1 MWNLGAIEVDK
12 TIYIPFQTM
21 GADGESLTMT
31 GFALADV
38 KIYKD
43 GGTGQRNSTSGITLL
58 DTDGIDFDGITGI
71 HGLSID
77 LSDNSHNN
85 FYAEGSEYWVVID
98 SVTVNAQTVSFLAA
112 VFNIQNRNSILD
124 ELLRGNSHNIKFS
137 VGSYLRK
144 AGQGGGGG
152 TSQATIHDGT
162 AQGPGTGVN
171 QIQLD
176 TGALATDNIYN
187 GATVNLT
194 GGTGVG
200 QTRKI
205 ISYAGAT
212 RTATVDADW
221 QTVPDA
227 TTTFDLIASSSA
239 INSHE
244 GLAQGGASTSIT
256 LQSNAA
262 SDDDIYIGAIVA
274 IISGTGSGES
284 EEITDYDGTTKVASI
299 SPETWTVTPDST
311 SGYVVIPS
319 EEAVTQSG
327 VAPTIGQIIAAFVAN
342 SSRLV
347 GFRKDS

>member
-1 MWNLGAIEVDK
+1 MLNLGAIEVDK
-12 TIYIPFQTM
+12 TIYVPFASY

-31 GFALADV
+31 GLALSDV

-43 GGTGQRNSTSGITLL
+43 GSVAQRSSTNGITLL
-58 DTDGIDFDGITGI
+58 DTDGTDFDGITGI
-71 HGLSID
+71 HGISID
-77 LSDNSHNN
+77 LSDNSDNG

-98 SVTVNAQTVSFLAA
+98 SVVINTQTVSFIAA

-124 ELLRGNSHNIKFS
+124 ELLRGNSHNIRFS

-152 TSQATIHDGT
+152 TSQATIHSGT
-162 AQGPGTGVN
+162 AQGPGIGNN

-176 TGALATDNIYN
+176 TGALTTDNIYN

-205 ISYAGAT
+205 ISYNGT
-212 RTATVDADW
+212 SRTATVDTDW
-221 QTVPDA
+221 QTNPDA

-244 GLAQGGASTSIT
+244 GLAQGGTATSIT

-274 IISGTGSGES
+274 IISGTGAGQS
-284 EEITDYDGTTKVASI
+284 EEITDYDGTSKVASI
-299 SPETWTVTPDST
+299 SPKTWPVTPDST

-327 VAPTIGQIIAAFVAN
+327 VAPTVGQIVAGIN
-342 SSRLV
+342 ASSAV
-347 GFRKDS
+347 NVFRKDS

>member
-1 MWNLGAIEVDK
+1 MLNLGAIEVDK
-12 TIYIPFQTM
+12 TIPIPFPSY

-43 GGTGQRNSTSGITLL
+43 GSTAQRSSTSGITLL
-58 DTDGIDFDGITGI
+58 DGDGTDFDGITGI

-77 LSDNSHNN
+77 LSDNSDSG
-85 FYAEGSEYWVVID
+85 FYAEGSEYWVIID
-98 SVTVNAQTVSFLAA
+98 SVTINAQVVSFIAA

-124 ELLRGNSHNIKFS
+124 ELLRGNSHNTRFS

-152 TSQATIHDGT
+152 TSQATIHSGT
-162 AQGPGTGVN
+162 AQGPGVGNN

-176 TGALATDNIYN
+176 TGALSTDGIYK

-205 ISYAGAT
+205 ISYAGAST
-212 RTATVDADW
+212 TATVDANW
-221 QTVPDA
+221 VTNPDS

-244 GLAQGGASTSIT
+244 GLAQGGSATSIT
-256 LQSNAA
+256 LQSNAS

-274 IISGTGSGES
+274 IISGTGEGQA
-284 EEITDYDGTTKVASI
+284 EEITDYNGTTKAASI
-299 SPETWTVTPDST
+299 SPATWTVTPDST

-319 EEAVTQSG
+319 EDAVTQSG
-327 VAPTIGQIIAAFVAN
+327 VAPTVGQIVAGMDSGSTKLNAFH
-342 SSRLV
+342 
-347 GFRKDS
+347 KDS